1 MTIVDAPI
9 GKTLAIGDG
18 WNFALL
24 TPEFIVPSIGFILFI
39 MINRSSQRG
48 QKRPRGGQ
56 PGFAV
61 GCMRVSFHQGASF

>member
-24 TPEFIVPSIGFILFI
+24 TPEFIVPSIGIILFI
-39 MINRSSQRG
+39 MINSLRQRG
-48 QKRPRGGQ
+48 QKRPRGQ

-61 GCMRVSFHQGASF
+61 GCVRVSFSQGASF